1 MNFRHRLLTLLLPGL
16 LTVATAFGAEPV
28 RVLLITGGHDY
39 ETNQFLKMFGDN
51 PGIALETAQHPK
63 AHEWFRAENAGRYDV
78 IVLYDLWQE
87 ITEAAQADFVARL
100 QEGKGLVALHHSL
113 ANYQRW
119 PGYADII
126 GGRYYLDKHL
136 EGGVE
141 KPASTYLHDVQ
152 FRVRVEPTPHPV
164 TAGLRDFEIHDET
177 YGGFEVKP
185 GVTRLLTTTERTSS
199 PVIAWAKEHGKA
211 RVATIQLGHDH
222 LAYEN
227 PNYRRLVAQAIA
239 WVAGSG
245 NPQPPLRP
253 AATRIRGELTP

>member
-1 MNFRHRLLTLLLPGL
+1 MNLRFSLLTFLLPGL
-16 LTVATAFGAEPV
+16 LTAAAALGGEPV

-39 ETNQFLKMFGDN
+39 ETNQFLQMFRDN
-51 PGIALETAQHPK
+51 PGITLQTAEHPQ
-63 AHEWFRAENAGRYDV
+63 AHNWFRGDSAGRYDV

-87 ITEAAQADFVARL
+87 ITEAAKEDFLARL

-113 ANYQRW
+113 ANYQKW
-119 PGYADII
+119 PAYADII
-126 GGRYYLDKHL
+126 GGRYYLDKRV
-136 EGGVE
+136 EGGAE

-152 FRVRVEPTPHPV
+152 FRVRVEPTPHPI

-177 YGGFEVKP
+177 YGGFEVQP

-199 PVIAWAKEHGKA
+199 PVIGWAKEYGRA

-227 PNYRRLVAQAIA
+227 PSYRRLVAQAIA
-239 WVAGSG
+239 WVAGASH
-245 NPQPPLRP
+245 PRPPSRPVDLR
-253 AATRIRGELTP
+253 GVSEE